1 MQHLSTVS
9 NFCWLCNQCIE
20 TIRKQ
25 RSDLMAD
32 QQDKNGTLPKA
43 NEVSRID
50 GEIAKLKEEI
60 ASLHYSLHSI
70 TPRVEANKTED
81 PNAHRPLAESSLL
94 CLSDNQQSTQHSGR
108 LSSAAVEQRAP
119 NDRFWLYFTRVKN
132 YVTERQILEFVTD
145 SLGTD
150 DAVVK
155 KLVPAWKDTLSMPYV
170 SFKVG
175 VDVRLKETALLPSTW
190 PAGLRFREFREDVW
204 EPL

>member
-1 MQHLSTVS
+1 MANQVCKTAFLFPKNLYARFHANQKIQKIKTGKISHLFV
-9 NFCWLCNQCIE
+9 E
-20 TIRKQ
+20 
-25 RSDLMAD
+25 
-32 QQDKNGTLPKA
+32 
-43 NEVSRID
+43 
-50 GEIAKLKEEI
+50 
-60 ASLHYSLHSI
+60 SL
-70 TPRVEANKTED
+70 
-81 PNAHRPLAESSLL
+81 
-94 CLSDNQQSTQHSGR
+94 QSTQHSGR

-119 NDRFWLYFTRVKN
+119 NDRFWLFFTRVKN

-150 DAVVK
+150 DAFVK